1 MVISCLLPV
10 LYIEAVSGYVLGREV
25 SGIIIMIIQQR
36 IRKVISEV
44 LKKNASK
51 KTPDSLFPEQKPVLI
66 LSFNGTGSE
75 VNIGWKIVYD
85 NKPRCNKI
93 M

>member
-1 MVISCLLPV
+1 M
-10 LYIEAVSGYVLGREV
+10 
-25 SGIIIMIIQQR
+25 
-36 IRKVISEV
+36 
-44 LKKNASK
+44 
-51 KTPDSLFPEQKPVLI
+51 FPEQKPVLI

-75 VNIGWKIVYD
+75 VNRGWKIVYD